1 MKNVFS
7 YFDKIYCINLNHR
20 KDRWANCV
28 DQFSKFNFNDRV
40 ERFDAIKYNN
50 PKLSAKANGHIG
62 CGLSH
67 YNIIKE
73 AKLKNYSN
81 ILVLEDD
88 FIFLKEPDEFNIK
101 LKKSL
106 DELPSDWDL
115 FYLGSNFVKGY
126 DYEPTER
133 YSDNLIKVNTGFC
146 LHSVSYSSRGMD
158 KILKSFKLNSELDI
172 LYFFEEYESIDWYL
186 VREFQHENNC
196 FASDE
201 LLSSQGAGFSD
212 IECQYLNYE
221 GKFLESYNSY
231 SSLKKMELL
240 KNRL

>member
-1 MKNVFS
+1 MISSFE
-7 YFDKIYCINLNHR
+7 KIYCINLSSR
-20 KDRWANCV
+20 TDRWDMCLR
-28 DQFSKFNFNDRV
+28 QFSKFGMSDV
-40 ERFDAIKYNN
+40 QRFDAVKYNN

-88 FIFLKEPDEFNIK
+88 FIFLKEQNEFNIK

-133 YSDNLIKVNTGFC
+133 YSNNLIKVNTGFC
-146 LHSVSYSSRGMD
+146 THSLAYSSRGMD
-158 KILKSFKLNSELDI
+158 KILKSFKLNSESDI

-212 IECQYLNYE
+212 IEGQYFNYE
-221 GKFLESYNSY
+221 DKFLESYNSY
-231 SSLKKMELL
+231 SRKKLL
-240 KNRL
+240 L

>member
-1 MKNVFS
+1 MISSFE
-7 YFDKIYCINLNHR
+7 KIYCINLSSR
-20 KDRWANCV
+20 TDRWDMCLR
-28 DQFSKFNFNDRV
+28 QFSKFGMSDV
-40 ERFDAIKYNN
+40 QRFDAVKYNH

-115 FYLGSNFVKGY
+115 FYLGANFVKGY

-133 YSDNLIKVNTGFC
+133 YSNNLIKVNTGFC

-231 SSLKKMELL
+231 SNLKKMELL